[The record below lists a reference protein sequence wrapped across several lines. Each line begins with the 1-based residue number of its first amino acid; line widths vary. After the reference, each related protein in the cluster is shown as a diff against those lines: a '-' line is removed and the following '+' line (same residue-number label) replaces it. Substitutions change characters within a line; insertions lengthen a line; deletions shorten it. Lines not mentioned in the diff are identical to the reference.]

1 MKMISASAL
10 ALPLVLAKAENL
22 RGVEA
27 TAVAGRALARQLEV
41 KNKIVY
47 EPKTCVVLSPPQL
60 PAVLWLGSY
69 RRSQ

>member
-1 MKMISASAL
+1 MKIISASAL

-47 EPKTCVVLSPPQL
+47 EPETCVCDS
-60 PAVLWLGSY
+60 
-69 RRSQ
+69 